1 MLKYDTSNP
10 QYTLYADSKNK
21 EGTYLASMIL
31 TTAYNYTDVYKI
43 EFIITENFPQLTTL
57 DKLTLSS
64 DIISFLSEAQSK
76 NLINGN
82 S

>member
-1 MLKYDTSNP
+1 MLKYNTSNP
-10 QYTLYADSKNK
+10 QYVLSADSKNAS
-21 EGTYLASMIL
+21 GQYLASMVL

-43 EFIITENFPQLTTL
+43 EFIITENFPQLTAL
-57 DKLTLSS
+57 DKLTLSN
-64 DIISFLSEAQSK
+64 DIISFLDEAQSK